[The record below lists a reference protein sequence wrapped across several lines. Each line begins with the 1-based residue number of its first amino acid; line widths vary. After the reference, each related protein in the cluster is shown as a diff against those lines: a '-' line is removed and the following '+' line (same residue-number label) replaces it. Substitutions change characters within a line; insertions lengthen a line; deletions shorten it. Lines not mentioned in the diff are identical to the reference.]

1 MERLFKIVRSSL
13 RMGFSRRSRS
23 LTWMRLKS
31 SFDTTSV
38 SRCAVIH
45 FFNVDIPTPR
55 SSATCL
61 RVSPLVNAICIASLR
76 NSSLLPCAMDRL
88 LCCSKCYQRSGIK
101 PRQVHLAAVSCA
113 RHEGPVWAIQ
123 SDATLPRPPDLSIGR
138 RSSRLWL

>member
-38 SRCAVIH
+38 SRCDVIR
-45 FFNVDIPTPR
+45 FFNADIPTPR
-55 SSATCL
+55 YSATCL
-61 RVSPLVNAICIASLR
+61 RVSPLVNAIRIASLR
-76 NSSLLPCAMDRL
+76 NLSVLPCAMDRFL
-88 LCCSKCYQRSGIK
+88 CSKCYQRSGIK
-101 PRQVHLAAVSCA
+101 PRQVHLAAVSFA
-113 RHEGPVWAIQ
+113 RHEGPVWAIR
-123 SDATLPRPPDLSIGR
+123 SDATPPRPPDLSIGR